1 MTMEL
6 KGRNIVPTKR
16 SCLVL
21 FALLWSGCDGCDDDK
36 SNAADVDAGA
46 NAEVTLT
53 VLDDSA
59 RACEVMLNERA
70 WEVQKVRYGEAI
82 TGEWERWAPRVALAF
97 TRGEDEALG
106 TAVTLDL
113 KRKADGN
120 PAEFESIQTTC
131 YDRLGKA
138 IEGAEVR
145 VE

>member
-1 MTMEL
+1 MNNEA
-6 KGRNIVPTKR
+6 KGRNIVPSKTT
-16 SCLVL
+16 CLAL
-21 FALLWSGCDGCDDDK
+21 FALLGSGCDGCGDDK
-36 SNAADVDAGA
+36 SSAADVDAGA

-53 VLDDSA
+53 VLDESA

-70 WEVQKVRYGEAI
+70 WEVREIRFGETI

-113 KRKADGN
+113 KRKAEGN

-131 YDRLGKA
+131 YDRLGNA